1 MLQPQFFRMKPDLA
15 KQITGQAGDYLAVT
29 VPFRSAGD
37 SVGDLR
43 YLQAGVERY
52 AFSLGPYRPLLTI
65 GLPTGLFVALVASQ
79 LIARRAVSPIQRLSV
94 AAQSVSSTSF
104 SERIRVPTTDNEIS
118 KLQHELNSAL
128 ERLEQGY
135 RAQEQ
140 FIANVSHELKTPIA
154 VVLTESQVVKLGA
167 ENVPKYREYVDRV
180 EEEMQRLGALVES
193 FLTLTR
199 FEMATEQ
206 PFHDAVS
213 INDVILDSIGH
224 CNGYAQRKAIQVVPF
239 LLAPSSDDV
248 DPLVVGDQ
256 DILRTMLDN
265 LVRNAIRHSPEN
277 GSVQIEASLRGDEI
291 AVEVRDQGPGIPE
304 EFLDKIFDRFVQVPR
319 DGTKRRGTGIGLAIA
334 QNIAHLHRGV
344 ITAAN
349 SDNGGCTFRISL
361 PAHRPAPEEP
371 AERPGSDAVA

>member
-1 MLQPQFFRMKPDLA
+1 
-15 KQITGQAGDYLAVT
+15 
-29 VPFRSAGD
+29 
-37 SVGDLR
+37 
-43 YLQAGVERY
+43 
-52 AFSLGPYRPLLTI
+52 
-65 GLPTGLFVALVASQ
+65 
-79 LIARRAVSPIQRLSV
+79 
-94 AAQSVSSTSF
+94 
-104 SERIRVPTTDNEIS
+104 
-118 KLQHELNSAL
+118 
-128 ERLEQGY
+128 
-135 RAQEQ
+135 
-140 FIANVSHELKTPIA
+140 
-154 VVLTESQVVKLGA
+154 
-167 ENVPKYREYVDRV
+167 
-180 EEEMQRLGALVES
+180 LGALVES

-349 SDNGGCTFRISL
+349 SENGGCTFRISL